1 MKKISVGQKSIT
13 NKDSDSLDR
22 YFKEI
27 NKYDLI
33 STEEEIELSK
43 RIKNGDNNAKQR
55 LVNSNLRFVITVAKK
70 YQNQGLSLSDLIAEG
85 NVGLIKAAEKFDES
99 KGYKFITYAVWWI
112 RQSIIKS
119 LSENGRSVRLP
130 MNKIDV
136 KSKISK
142 ATKILRNELDREP
155 SVKEISDYLGEEVHF
170 IQKAIDSNNNQS
182 YLDDPLKSDESG
194 SLTDLLENKNIESTD
209 YKLMKESLQIDMIEA
224 FKKIHPQ
231 EADILKK
238 FFGIG
243 YNFPWSCRDI
253 GEDYNL
259 GSERI
264 RQMKDLALRR
274 LKFIATN
281 LKMKNYIK

>member
-13 NKDSDSLDR
+13 NKDSDSLNL

-27 NKYDLI
+27 NRHDLI
-33 STEEEIELSK
+33 SSEEEIELAK
-43 RIKNGDNNAKQR
+43 RIKNGDSKAKQR
-55 LVNSNLRFVITVAKK
+55 LVNSNLRFVITVAKQ
-70 YQNQGLSLSDLIAEG
+70 YQNQGLLLCDLIAEG
-85 NVGLIKAAEKFDES
+85 NVGLIKAAEKFDET

-112 RQSIIKS
+112 KQSIIKA
-119 LSENGRSVRLP
+119 LSEHGKSVRLP
-130 MNKIDV
+130 MNKIDT
-136 KSKISK
+136 KSKIAK
-142 ATKILRNELDREP
+142 AKKFLRNELDRDP
-155 SVKEISDYLGEEVHF
+155 SIEEIAEYLNEEVHF

-182 YLDDPLKSDESG
+182 YLDDPLKEG
-194 SLTDLLENKNIESTD
+194 ENGFLTDLLENKNVKSTD
-209 YKLMKESLQIDMIEA
+209 SSLMEESLKIDMVEA
-224 FKKIHPQ
+224 LKKVHPQ

-243 YNFPWSCRDI
+243 YDFPWSCRDI

-264 RQMKDLALRR
+264 RQMKDKALRR